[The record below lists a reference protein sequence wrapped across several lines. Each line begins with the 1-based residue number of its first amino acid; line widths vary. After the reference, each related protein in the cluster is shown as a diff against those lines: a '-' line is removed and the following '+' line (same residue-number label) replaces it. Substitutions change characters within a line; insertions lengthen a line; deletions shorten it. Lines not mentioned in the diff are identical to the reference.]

1 VLALPGLRE
10 RPKHGADVAGELLAV
25 GGQGDHP
32 VRAGA
37 QQRGAGGV
45 LELADL
51 AVQGGALDA
60 DLAGGVAEAGLPG
73 EREDPADALLGAGV
87 GEGAPDRWR

>member
-32 VRAGA
+32 SGLVRSS
-37 QQRGAGGV
+37 V
-45 LELADL
+45 FELADL
-51 AVQGGALDA
+51 AVQGGALGTGRA
-60 DLAGGVAEAGLPG
+60 AAMGRCRG
-73 EREDPADALLGAGV
+73 RGAGPAA
-87 GEGAPDRWR
+87 GARR

>member
-1 VLALPGLRE
+1 MILRCG
-10 RPKHGADVAGELLAV
+10 RHGELLAV

-45 LELADL
+45 FELADL
-51 AVQGGALDA
+51 AVHRGVLDA
-60 DLAGGVAEAGLPG
+60 NLAGGVEEAGPPG
-73 EREDPADALLGAGV
+73 S
-87 GEGAPDRWR
+87 